1 MTNTQETGWTRGE
14 WHVVRYGDGDSLV
27 ICLDEAGNKRVAFMA
42 VPGCRDH
49 LERKAKWREIKAN
62 ARLIAAAPCLAE
74 VCARALEVIDD
85 QLGGDFPE
93 LLADMRAALSKA
105 NGHG

>member
-1 MTNTQETGWTRGE
+1 MTNTQETGWTAGPWYFQE
-14 WHVVRYGDGDSLV
+14 HFSNAYALSDGRSGLS
-27 ICLDEAGNKRVAFMA
+27 IHIAKANCEQ
-42 VPGCRDH
+42 VPGGH
-49 LERKAKWREIKAN
+49 AEAEAN